1 MILGKNIT
9 RILSIIDNV
18 IINISLLSF
27 NNLNRDLDSINIF
40 RLYLYIPLLGEELLE
55 IHKKN
60 VKQKSLTA
68 GWVFFI
74 ICKYWFMTKL
84 IIFKR

>member
-1 MILGKNIT
+1 MLLGKNIT

-27 NNLNRDLDSINIF
+27 NNLNRDLDSIVIF
-40 RLYLYIPLLGEELLE
+40 RLYLHVPLLGEGLLE
-55 IHKKN
+55 IHKKMIN
-60 VKQKSLTA
+60 RKVKQLY
-68 GWVFFI
+68 VFFI

>member
-1 MILGKNIT
+1 MLLGKSIT

-27 NNLNRDLDSINIF
+27 NNLNRDLDSIVIF
-40 RLYLYIPLLGEELLE
+40 RLNLHLPLLGEELLE

-60 VKQKSLTA
+60 DKQKS
-68 GWVFFI
+68 
-74 ICKYWFMTKL
+74 
-84 IIFKR
+84 

>member
-9 RILSIIDNV
+9 RILSIIDKV
-18 IINISLLSF
+18 SINISLLSF